1 MAIREDDEE
10 RCSAEFGG
18 ACVRACAW
26 SGGAKKCA
34 NWCAAHAKE
43 WAGVVTDIL
52 DRVEDETAPMALVVD
67 YLMQSGRGPAV
78 FARGPTSRL
87 FPDGLP
93 KDSLSRGSILFAR
106 GPTSRLFPDGL
117 PKDSLSRGSI
127 LFASCRVSAV
137 GLTGNPPDELCQRWR
152 CGFCPADKLE
162 FAKFEGY
169 RKSVLTVFRAK
180 SYGRKQTKEYSML
193 RNGDALLASAE
204 EVKKALTV
212 AMSSSNVKGTH
223 LIFEF
228 RMVVT
233 GMEPSEIEAMTER
246 LDEPDPTG
254 RQLFRAISGGASRS
268 YLFEPASRET
278 VNQGGAH
285 LSLEVGDSVAEWHS
299 MASLLLTFDNLR
311 KEQMCA
317 ELVMMW

>member
-78 FARGPTSRL
+78 
-87 FPDGLP
+87 
-93 KDSLSRGSILFAR
+93 FAR